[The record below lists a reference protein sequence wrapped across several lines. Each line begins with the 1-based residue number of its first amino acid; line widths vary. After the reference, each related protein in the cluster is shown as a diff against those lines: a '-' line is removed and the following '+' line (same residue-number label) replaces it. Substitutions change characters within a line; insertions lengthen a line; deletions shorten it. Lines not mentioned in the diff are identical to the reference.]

1 MDSNPYNDNL
11 EVYSKLKNDSVNRR
25 EEIAFPY
32 RRNLPNVEGMMEP
45 ENHTLVTTTML
56 IVSGK
61 KSLMSA

>member
-11 EVYSKLKNDSVNRR
+11 EVYSKLKNDSVNRG

-45 ENHTLVTTTML
+45 ENHTLVTTTVL
-56 IVSGK
+56 IV
-61 KSLMSA
+61 